1 MVFKI
6 FIPFVSGN
14 KKLNPDYELKSKTVF
29 LVAYHTT
36 PARIDITVTI
46 SPGAHTNPASAR
58 RSICGAKIA
67 QPHISRSAGKNGTS
81 TRDCLG
87 VYLCVYHD

>member
-67 QPHISRSAGKNGTS
+67 PMRAENEQKPYWRSLN
-81 TRDCLG
+81 
-87 VYLCVYHD
+87 